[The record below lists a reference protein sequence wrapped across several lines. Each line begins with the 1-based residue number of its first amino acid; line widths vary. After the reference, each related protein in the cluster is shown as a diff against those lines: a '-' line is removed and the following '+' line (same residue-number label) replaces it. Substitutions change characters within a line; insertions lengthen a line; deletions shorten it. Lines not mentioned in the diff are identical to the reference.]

1 MRAAALRVEVH
12 LPSPQ
17 SLKEKRGALRP
28 VVEGLRRLGSYSVA
42 EVDHHDDWQ
51 RATLGVAVVAPDGKS
66 LEMHLTKVRRYL
78 DSCLDIEVLDILI
91 SHLEDPE

>member
-1 MRAAALRVEVH
+1 MRAAALRVELR

-17 SLKEKRGALRP
+17 SLKEKRGTLRP
-28 VVEGLRRLGSYSVA
+28 VVEGMRRLGSYSVA

-51 RATLGVAVVAPDGKS
+51 RATLGIALVAPDGRS
-66 LEMHLTKVRRYL
+66 LDMHLGKVRRYL
-78 DSCLDIEVLDILI
+78 DSCLGVEVIDVFI

>member
-1 MRAAALRVEVH
+1 MHAAALRVEIH

-28 VVEGLRRLGSYSVA
+28 VVEGMRRLGSYSVA

-51 RATLGVAVVAPDGKS
+51 RATLGIAVVAPDGRS
-66 LEMHLTKVRRYL
+66 LEMHVAKVRRYL
-78 DSCLDIEVLDILI
+78 DSCLGIEVLDVFI
-91 SHLEDPE
+91 SHLEEPE